1 MRRIRIV
8 LADDHVIVLDGLE
21 QLFRLEPELEV
32 VARSTTAEAAVKA
45 VQEHRPDVLVLDLVM
60 PGHDGMWVLRE
71 LSELNLPTRTV
82 LLTAHVEENRL
93 VEAIRLGVW
102 GVVLKEMAPR
112 MLMECVRKVH
122 AGEKWLEQQ
131 SVTRA
136 IERMRILRAL
146 RVSAA
151 YSSVARGGRY
161 FASVQAFHA
170 ASVSAAVGVP
180 STIRTRYWNV
190 ALCFAAIEKLSVSLP
205 RVKSFKPNGFAANN
219 P

>member
-32 VARSTTAEAAVKA
+32 VGRSTTAEAAVKA

-60 PGHDGMWVLRE
+60 PGYDGMWVLRQ
-71 LSELNLPTRTV
+71 LSELSLPTRTV

-102 GVVLKEMAPR
+102 GIVLKEMAPR

-136 IERMRILRAL
+136 IERMQKRESEIDRLTRLLTPRELEIVRLASEGLRNKEIGERL
-146 RVSAA
+146 SITEGTVKIHLHNI
-151 YSSVARGGRY
+151 Y
-161 FASVQAFHA
+161 
-170 ASVSAAVGVP
+170 
-180 STIRTRYWNV
+180 
-190 ALCFAAIEKLSVSLP
+190 EKLGVTGRSQLILYAT
-205 RVKSFKPNGFAANN
+205 KHGLA
-219 P
+219 

>member
-1 MRRIRIV
+1 MKRIRVV

-21 QLFRLEPELEV
+21 QLFRLEPEFEV
-32 VARSTTAEAAVKA
+32 VARSTTAEAALKA
-45 VQEHRPDVLVLDLVM
+45 VQEHRPDILVLDLVM

-102 GVVLKEMAPR
+102 GIVLKEMAPR

-136 IERMRILRAL
+136 MERMQKRESEIDRLTRLLTPRELEIVRLASEGLRNKEIGERL
-146 RVSAA
+146 SITEGTVKIHLHNI
-151 YSSVARGGRY
+151 Y
-161 FASVQAFHA
+161 
-170 ASVSAAVGVP
+170 
-180 STIRTRYWNV
+180 
-190 ALCFAAIEKLSVSLP
+190 EKLGVTGRSQLILYAT
-205 RVKSFKPNGFAANN
+205 KHGLT
-219 P
+219 

>member
-1 MRRIRIV
+1 MKRIRVV

-21 QLFRLEPELEV
+21 QLFRLEPEFEV
-32 VARSTTAEAAVKA
+32 VARSTTAEAALKA
-45 VQEHRPDVLVLDLVM
+45 VQEHRPDILVLDLVM

-102 GVVLKEMAPR
+102 GIVLKEMAPR

-131 SVTRA
+131 AVTRA
-136 IERMRILRAL
+136 MERMQKRESEIDRLTRLLTPRELEIVRLASEGLRNKEIGERL
-146 RVSAA
+146 SITEGTVKIHLHNI
-151 YSSVARGGRY
+151 Y
-161 FASVQAFHA
+161 
-170 ASVSAAVGVP
+170 
-180 STIRTRYWNV
+180 
-190 ALCFAAIEKLSVSLP
+190 EKLGVTGRSQLILYAT
-205 RVKSFKPNGFAANN
+205 KHGLT
-219 P
+219 

>member
-1 MRRIRIV
+1 MKRIRVV

-21 QLFRLEPELEV
+21 QLFRLEPEFEV

-45 VQEHRPDVLVLDLVM
+45 LQEHRPDILVLDLVM

-102 GVVLKEMAPR
+102 GIVLKEMAPR
-112 MLMECVRKVH
+112 MLMECVRKVY

-136 IERMRILRAL
+136 MERMQKRESEIDRLTRLLTPRELEIVRLASEGLRNKEIGERL
-146 RVSAA
+146 SITEGTVKIHLHNI
-151 YSSVARGGRY
+151 Y
-161 FASVQAFHA
+161 
-170 ASVSAAVGVP
+170 
-180 STIRTRYWNV
+180 
-190 ALCFAAIEKLSVSLP
+190 EKLGVTGRSQLILYAT
-205 RVKSFKPNGFAANN
+205 KHGLT
-219 P
+219 

>member
-1 MRRIRIV
+1 VRRIRIV

-32 VARSTTAEAAVKA
+32 VARSTTAEAAVKV

-102 GVVLKEMAPR
+102 GIVLKEMAPR

-136 IERMRILRAL
+136 IERMQKRESEIDRLTRLLTPRELEIVRLASEGLRNKEIGERL
-146 RVSAA
+146 SITEGTVKIHLHNI
-151 YSSVARGGRY
+151 Y
-161 FASVQAFHA
+161 
-170 ASVSAAVGVP
+170 
-180 STIRTRYWNV
+180 
-190 ALCFAAIEKLSVSLP
+190 EKLGVTGRSQLILYAT
-205 RVKSFKPNGFAANN
+205 KHGLA
-219 P
+219 

>member
-102 GVVLKEMAPR
+102 GIVLKEMAPR
-112 MLMECVRKVH
+112 MLMECVRKVY

-136 IERMRILRAL
+136 MERMQKRESEIDRLTRLLTPRELEIVRLASEGLRNKEIGERL
-146 RVSAA
+146 SITEGTVKIHLHNI
-151 YSSVARGGRY
+151 Y
-161 FASVQAFHA
+161 
-170 ASVSAAVGVP
+170 
-180 STIRTRYWNV
+180 
-190 ALCFAAIEKLSVSLP
+190 EKLGVTGRSQHILYAT
-205 RVKSFKPNGFAANN
+205 KHGLT
-219 P
+219 

>member
-1 MRRIRIV
+1 VRRIRIV

-136 IERMRILRAL
+136 IERMQRRESEIDRLTRLLTPRELEIVRLASEGLRNKEIGERL
-146 RVSAA
+146 SITEGTVKIHLHNI
-151 YSSVARGGRY
+151 Y
-161 FASVQAFHA
+161 
-170 ASVSAAVGVP
+170 
-180 STIRTRYWNV
+180 
-190 ALCFAAIEKLSVSLP
+190 EKLGVTGRPQLILYAT
-205 RVKSFKPNGFAANN
+205 RQGLI
-219 P
+219 

>member
-1 MRRIRIV
+1 MKRIRIV

-21 QLFRLEPELEV
+21 QLFRLEPEFDV

-112 MLMECVRKVH
+112 MLMECVRKVY

-136 IERMRILRAL
+136 IERMQKRESEIDRLMRLLTPRELEIVRLASEGLRNKEMGERL
-146 RVSAA
+146 SITEGTVKIHLHNI
-151 YSSVARGGRY
+151 Y
-161 FASVQAFHA
+161 
-170 ASVSAAVGVP
+170 
-180 STIRTRYWNV
+180 
-190 ALCFAAIEKLSVSLP
+190 EKLGVTGRSQLILYAT
-205 RVKSFKPNGFAANN
+205 KHGLT
-219 P
+219 

>member
-1 MRRIRIV
+1 MKRIRTV

-21 QLFRLEPELEV
+21 QLFRLEPEFEV

-45 VQEHRPDVLVLDLVM
+45 VQEHRPDILVLDLVM

-136 IERMRILRAL
+136 IERMQKRESEIDRLTRLLTPRELEIVRLASEGLRNKEIGERL
-146 RVSAA
+146 SITEGTVKIHLHNI
-151 YSSVARGGRY
+151 Y
-161 FASVQAFHA
+161 
-170 ASVSAAVGVP
+170 
-180 STIRTRYWNV
+180 
-190 ALCFAAIEKLSVSLP
+190 EKLGVTGRSQLILYAT
-205 RVKSFKPNGFAANN
+205 KQGLT
-219 P
+219 

>member
-102 GVVLKEMAPR
+102 GIVLKEMAPR

-136 IERMRILRAL
+136 IERMQKRESEIDRLTRLLTPRELEIVRLASEGLRNKEIGERL
-146 RVSAA
+146 SITEGTVKIHLHNI
-151 YSSVARGGRY
+151 Y
-161 FASVQAFHA
+161 
-170 ASVSAAVGVP
+170 
-180 STIRTRYWNV
+180 
-190 ALCFAAIEKLSVSLP
+190 EKLGVTGRAQLILYAT
-205 RVKSFKPNGFAANN
+205 KHGLI
-219 P
+219 

>member
-1 MRRIRIV
+1 MKRIRVV

-21 QLFRLEPELEV
+21 QLFRLEPEFEV
-32 VARSTTAEAAVKA
+32 VARSTTAEAALKA
-45 VQEHRPDVLVLDLVM
+45 VQEHRPDILVLDLVM

-112 MLMECVRKVH
+112 MLMECVRKVY

-136 IERMRILRAL
+136 MERMQKRESEIDRLTRLLTPRELEIVRLASEGLRNKEIGERL
-146 RVSAA
+146 SITEGTVKIHLHNI
-151 YSSVARGGRY
+151 Y
-161 FASVQAFHA
+161 
-170 ASVSAAVGVP
+170 
-180 STIRTRYWNV
+180 
-190 ALCFAAIEKLSVSLP
+190 EKLGVTGRSQLILYAT
-205 RVKSFKPNGFAANN
+205 KHGLT
-219 P
+219 

>member
-102 GVVLKEMAPR
+102 GIVLKEMAPR

-136 IERMRILRAL
+136 IERMQKRESEIDRLTRLLTPRELEIVRLASEGLRNKEIGERL
-146 RVSAA
+146 SITEGTVKIHLHNI
-151 YSSVARGGRY
+151 Y
-161 FASVQAFHA
+161 
-170 ASVSAAVGVP
+170 
-180 STIRTRYWNV
+180 
-190 ALCFAAIEKLSVSLP
+190 EKLGIDG
-205 RVKSFKPNGFAANN
+205 RVGLTLYAREKGLL
-219 P
+219 

>member
-1 MRRIRIV
+1 
-8 LADDHVIVLDGLE
+8 VIVLDGLE

-102 GVVLKEMAPR
+102 GIVLKERAPR

-136 IERMRILRAL
+136 IERMQKRESEIDRLTRLLTPREPEIVRLASEGLRNKEIGERL
-146 RVSAA
+146 SITEGTVKIHLHNI
-151 YSSVARGGRY
+151 Y
-161 FASVQAFHA
+161 
-170 ASVSAAVGVP
+170 
-180 STIRTRYWNV
+180 
-190 ALCFAAIEKLSVSLP
+190 EKLGVTGRSQLILYAT
-205 RVKSFKPNGFAANN
+205 KHGLA
-219 P
+219 

>member
-102 GVVLKEMAPR
+102 GIVLKEMAPR
-112 MLMECVRKVH
+112 MLMECVRKGH

-136 IERMRILRAL
+136 IERMQKRESEIDRLTRLLTPRELEIVRLASEGLRNKEIGERL
-146 RVSAA
+146 SITEGTVKIHLHNI
-151 YSSVARGGRY
+151 Y
-161 FASVQAFHA
+161 
-170 ASVSAAVGVP
+170 
-180 STIRTRYWNV
+180 
-190 ALCFAAIEKLSVSLP
+190 EKLGVTGRSQLILYAT
-205 RVKSFKPNGFAANN
+205 KHGLA
-219 P
+219 

>member
-136 IERMRILRAL
+136 IERMQRRESEIDRLTRLLTPRELEIVRLASEGLRNKEIGERL
-146 RVSAA
+146 SITEGTVKIHLHNI
-151 YSSVARGGRY
+151 Y
-161 FASVQAFHA
+161 
-170 ASVSAAVGVP
+170 
-180 STIRTRYWNV
+180 
-190 ALCFAAIEKLSVSLP
+190 EKLGVTGRPQLILYAT
-205 RVKSFKPNGFAANN
+205 RQGLI
-219 P
+219 